1 MPQFLAAPNP
11 FCHSSGVAIFP
22 GHMAVRGLVTIEVGK
37 SAFIADSP
45 PSEPD
50 VRIYRIRL
58 SG

>member
-1 MPQFLAAPNP
+1 MSKTQELYDI
-11 FCHSSGVAIFP
+11 G
-22 GHMAVRGLVTIEVGK
+22 VGK

>member
-1 MPQFLAAPNP
+1 MSKTQELDDI
-11 FCHSSGVAIFP
+11 G
-22 GHMAVRGLVTIEVGK
+22 VGK